1 MMDSTLRTVL
11 QKACGSCASAKV
23 RCDKAPTCARCR
35 HRGLT
40 CHYPLTDQVAQSAS
54 QASMLTSV
62 SLPCTSESRASTAG
76 ITLASPPSLETTNSQ
91 STRLICG
98 IDASAIQNRWLKTFM
113 LGSDDESKTLP
124 FGTAAF
130 VRQILKSYTNMIMK
144 NRRPPPF
151 IHHNQIRDHPEL
163 SHCFRLLQTMA
174 VQPVGQSHGFAPELL
189 QREMIRLFDQHALY
203 DSQTMLGA
211 FQAYLIYSMILFFHT
226 GSAGLQDHITNLQ
239 QLASVS
245 LTQGATVTTD
255 STWDTPDWDFWA
267 HAEAKRRS
275 TYTMY
280 LFDNLLCAT
289 DGLPMFVA
297 TELAGLP
304 APAPKTLWEASSYDA
319 WQRGY
324 AFQLTT
330 CRAWPLQ
337 IEELWS
343 PPPHFTPEGTT
354 ERSRRVDEW
363 LSGVE
368 EFGTMLFAVT
378 ASTHGSV

>member
-1 MMDSTLRTVL
+1 MDSPIRTVR
-11 QKACGSCASAKV
+11 QKACSSCASAKV

-40 CHYPLTDQVAQSAS
+40 CRYPSSDHAVQDAS
-54 QASMLTSV
+54 HVPMLTSA
-62 SLPCTSESRASTAG
+62 SFSCTSETRASTAG
-76 ITLASPPSLETTNSQ
+76 ITLASPPSLETTNAQ
-91 STRLICG
+91 STRLICS

-113 LGSDDESKTLP
+113 LDSDDKPKTLP
-124 FGTAAF
+124 LGTAVF
-130 VRQILKSYTNMIMK
+130 VRQILKSYTNMIIK
-144 NRRPPPF
+144 NCRPPPF
-151 IHHNQIRDHPEL
+151 IHHSQIRDQSEL

-174 VQPVGQSHGFAPELL
+174 VQPVGQSHGFAPELI
-189 QREMIRLFDQHALY
+189 QREMTRLFDRHALY
-203 DSQTMLGA
+203 DSHTMLAA
-211 FQAYLIYSMILFFHT
+211 FQAYLIYSMILFFQT
-226 GSAGLQDHITNLQ
+226 GSAGLQDHITNLE

-245 LTQGATVTTD
+245 LTQGATVTTE
-255 STWDTPDWDFWA
+255 STWDTPDWELWA
-267 HAEAKRRS
+267 HAEAKRRT

-319 WQRGY
+319 WQRAY

-330 CRAWPLQ
+330 CRAWTLQ

-343 PPPHFTPEGTT
+343 PPPHFTAEETS
-354 ERSRRVDEW
+354 ERSRRVDRW
-363 LSGVE
+363 LSGVD

-378 ASTHGSV
+378 ASTHGSG